1 MMDIVNPLETDL
13 NLSYNINKQALAM
26 FHQKATRAADKMETL
41 GMLDERGDLFSLMQS
56 VDSRRPKNTTSLRDQ
71 QIFKS
76 FVGEDQAEAEKET
89 RALPTDLFTDH
100 NKPDEAP
107 SKSKV
112 KAQEMSKQAP
122 SPTPQ
127 KHHGS
132 TSASPL
138 AQNNASQATELPS
151 KMRSWGGEGP
161 LQLKEEG
168 TERVLRSSNSPPP
181 EERVNLKKPLLRD
194 LFSHSVPNKTTN
206 DPGSSNTKKIKS
218 NEEQQR
224 LEKLKAKYLRIGK
237 KDPNP
242 SKPPKLKL

>member
-56 VDSRRPKNTTSLRDQ
+56 VDSRKPKNTTSLRDQ

-76 FVGEDQAEAEKET
+76 FVGEELAESEKET
-89 RALPTDLFTDH
+89 RALPTDLFTDQ
-100 NKPDEAP
+100 NNQDQAP
-107 SKSKV
+107 SKSNA
-112 KAQEMSKQAP
+112 KAQELSKQAP
-122 SPTPQ
+122 SPIPQ
-127 KHHGS
+127 KQHGS

-138 AQNNASQATELPS
+138 TQNNASQATELPS

-181 EERVNLKKPLLRD
+181 EERVNLKKPMLRD

-206 DPGSSNTKKIKS
+206 DPGTSNAKKTKS
-218 NEEQQR
+218 NDEQQR

-242 SKPPKLKL
+242 SMPPKLKL